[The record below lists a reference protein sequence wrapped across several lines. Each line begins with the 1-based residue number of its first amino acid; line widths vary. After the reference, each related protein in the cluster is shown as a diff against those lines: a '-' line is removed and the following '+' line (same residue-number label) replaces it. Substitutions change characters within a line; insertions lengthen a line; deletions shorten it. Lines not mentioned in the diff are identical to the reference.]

1 MIQLSFKPYILYKKH
16 VFRIAGGARTSTP
29 AVLVRLKY
37 GNIEGFGEASMPPA
51 YGENIKTATDFLRR
65 TDLSSFKSPLNAE
78 EILNYVDCIAP
89 GNPAIKA
96 AIDIALHDLIGKIL
110 DIPAHAYFGL
120 PKKDLITSKTIG
132 IDTAETIKKR
142 VKEAEEFKMLKIK
155 LGGNNDEEIVSAV
168 RAVSNKPLYV
178 DANQGWKNK
187 AIALEK
193 IEWLK
198 ERNVVFIEQPLP
210 KTAFDDMQWLAAH
223 SPLPIVGDE
232 GIQRFPDL
240 QTASNYYHAINIKL
254 MKSTG
259 LREAYKMA
267 TTAKMMGLK
276 VMLGCMSETSCAIAA
291 ATQLGAL
298 ADWIDLDGNLGI
310 KNDPFRGHPVNN
322 GIIHINDQPG
332 IGLHNPEWHKIKS
345 YEKPVS

>member
-29 AVLVRLKY
+29 AVLVRFKY
-37 GNIEGFGEASMPPA
+37 GNLRGYGEASMPPM
-51 YGENIKTATDFLRR
+51 YGESIKTATAFLNQV
-65 TDLSSFKSPLNAE
+65 DLSSFKDPLNAE
-78 EILNYVDCIAP
+78 EILDYIDKISP

-96 AIDIALHDLIGKIL
+96 ALDIALHDLIGKIL
-110 DIPAHAYFGL
+110 NIPTHAYFGL
-120 PKKDLITSKTIG
+120 SNKELTTSKTIG
-132 IDTAETIKKR
+132 IDTPENITKR
-142 VKEAEEFKMLKIK
+142 INEAEKFKVLKIK
-155 LGGNNDEEIVSAV
+155 LGGGNDEAIISTV
-168 RAVSNKPLYV
+168 RKATDKPLYI
-178 DANQGWKNK
+178 DANQGWKDRS
-187 AIALEK
+187 AALDK

-198 ERNVVFIEQPLP
+198 EQNVVFIEQPLP
-210 KTAFDDMQWLAAH
+210 RKAFDDMQWLATH

-232 GIQRFPDL
+232 GIQRHSDL
-240 QTASNYYHAINIKL
+240 QSASNYYHAINIKL

-291 ATQLGAL
+291 ACQLGAL

-310 KNDPFRGHPVNN
+310 KNDPYKAHAVKN
-322 GIIHINDQPG
+322 GIIYTNNLPG
-332 IGLHNPEWHKIKS
+332 IGLHPPKWKKIRS
-345 YEKPVS
+345 HEE